1 MSNTTP
7 RPAGET
13 SMAKE
18 ILRAIVHILLK
29 NWGFKLLALLL
40 AVVLWSGLITQ
51 DPNLTREKVFSDV
64 SISVTG
70 TESIKRN
77 GFIVVSD
84 LKETLGEA
92 FLRVDVP
99 QMQYQNAQASTFN
112 VRIDLSRITE
122 TGLQDVRVL
131 TSNSSIYGSVSEV
144 QPSTVQLEVEE
155 YVTRYRIPANIAT
168 VGKAPEGYYAGT
180 ASIDPPIVTVSG
192 PRSLVEKITRAE
204 AVLDLSKLP
213 AREGLLRTAL
223 TFQLLDEEG
232 KAIESDLLEVT
243 SQSVLVDS
251 LVVEQYMYA
260 TKSMQVADIGLV
272 SGKPEDGYEIKSVSY
287 MPETVTAA
295 ARSMNLDAL
304 DTLYTNS
311 SVDVTGRR
319 ETFQAQ
325 VRVRRPS
332 ELIYLSA
339 DTITVTVEIGPVI
352 GNRVFEQQVQV
363 TGLADNLRADLSQ
376 RKAAVTVSG
385 PVLWLQELKNN
396 SVRLTVDAAGL
407 EAGSHELMLNC
418 QVEGPDDEVFTVE
431 MNPETI
437 TVNIVEK

>member
-1 MSNTTP
+1 
-7 RPAGET
+7 
-13 SMAKE
+13 
-18 ILRAIVHILLK
+18 
-29 NWGFKLLALLL
+29 
-40 AVVLWSGLITQ
+40 
-51 DPNLTREKVFSDV
+51 
-64 SISVTG
+64 
-70 TESIKRN
+70 
-77 GFIVVSD
+77 
-84 LKETLGEA
+84 
-92 FLRVDVP
+92 
-99 QMQYQNAQASTFN
+99 
-112 VRIDLSRITE
+112 
-122 TGLQDVRVL
+122 
-131 TSNSSIYGSVSEV
+131 
-144 QPSTVQLEVEE
+144 
-155 YVTRYRIPANIAT
+155 